1 MIIYSM
7 NYRDLDLNLLLLLE
21 ALYAEGSV
29 TAAAARLKTSQP
41 TASFG
46 LNKLRA
52 ALGDELFVREGAGM
66 RPTPFAQQI
75 EEPVSRILGIVRQ
88 DLLRQRGFDPKT
100 SQRSFAFST
109 SDIGELVF
117 LPEILSTL
125 RREAPG
131 VTLRCL
137 SLPPDELQQAL
148 ADGIVDIA
156 FGYFPDLQGALIY
169 QQKLFVHPFTCV
181 VRADHPLIGDGLTL
195 EQFASLEHAVV
206 EQKGRSQEIAEHR
219 MKELGIE
226 RRIVLRS
233 PHFMSVPLLVASS
246 DLISIVPLAVGRAY
260 ARIAPLKLVPPPFD
274 IPLIE
279 LKQFWHRRLHADPG
293 VVWMRGIIARL
304 YLNRDPSVDARSP
317 IFRLP

>member
-1 MIIYSM
+1 M
-7 NYRDLDLNLLLLLE
+7 NYRELDLNLLMVLD
-21 ALYAEGSV
+21 ALYEEGSV

-41 TASFG
+41 TVSFG

-52 ALGDELFVREGAGM
+52 SLGDELFVREGSGM

-75 EEPVSRILGIVRQ
+75 EEPVRRILGIVRQ

-100 SQRSFAFST
+100 TQRNFAFST

-117 LPEILSTL
+117 LPEILAVL

-131 VTLRCL
+131 ITLRCL
-137 SLPPDELQQAL
+137 SLPPDELQEAL
-148 ADGIVDIA
+148 AEGVVDIA

-169 QQKLFVHPFTCV
+169 QQKLFEHPFTCV
-181 VRADHPLIGDGLTL
+181 VREGHPVIGDQLTL
-195 EQFASLEHAVV
+195 EQFTSVEHAVV
-206 EQKGRSQEIAEHR
+206 EQKGRSQEIAERR
-219 MKELGIE
+219 MAQMGIE

-246 DLISIVPLAVGRAY
+246 DVISVVPLAVGRAY
-260 ARIAPLKLVPPPFD
+260 ARIAPLKLVAPPFD
-274 IPLIE
+274 IPVIE

-293 VVWMRGIIARL
+293 VVWMRGLIARL
-304 YLNRDPSVDARSP
+304 YLNRDPSVDMRSP
-317 IFRLP
+317 IFSLV